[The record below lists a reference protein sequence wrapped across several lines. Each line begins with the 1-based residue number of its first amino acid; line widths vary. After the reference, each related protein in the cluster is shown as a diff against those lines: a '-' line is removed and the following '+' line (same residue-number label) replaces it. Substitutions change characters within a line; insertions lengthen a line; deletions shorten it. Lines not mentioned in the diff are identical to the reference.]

1 MPLKNRSYMYFR
13 VLLLI
18 SIYTFLC
25 TGDSLA
31 QNQANIA
38 TEKLKVLFEPFF
50 DVDTAEISKLIK
62 AGADV
67 NVKNKDGATLLYIA
81 AEKDHAVIV
90 KQLLSSGAD
99 VNMPDET
106 DGATPLLIA
115 SEKGHTGIVRELL
128 AAGADV
134 SVRVRFKGT
143 YYTPLTVAKT
153 NGHTPIIELLKQY
166 GAKE

>member
-18 SIYTFLC
+18 SIYTLFCTFLC
-25 TGDSLA
+25 TGESLA

-38 TEKLKVLFEPFF
+38 TEKLKVLFEFFF

-99 VNMPDET
+99 VNIPDET
-106 DGATPLLIA
+106 DGATPLLIT
-115 SEKGHTGIVRELL
+115 SEKGHTDIVKQLL
-128 AAGADV
+128 V
-134 SVRVRFKGT
+134 T
-143 YYTPLTVAKT
+143 WPM
-153 NGHTPIIELLKQY
+153 
-166 GAKE
+166 